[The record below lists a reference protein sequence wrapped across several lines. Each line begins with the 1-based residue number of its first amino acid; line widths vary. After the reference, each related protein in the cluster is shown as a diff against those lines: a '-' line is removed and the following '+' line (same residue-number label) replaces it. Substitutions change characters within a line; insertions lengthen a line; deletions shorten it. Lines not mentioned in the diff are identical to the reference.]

1 MGYIVSG
8 SGEIFLPAE
17 DMNAAYQALMEL
29 NKHDELK
36 RGGVWSEGVQTESH
50 FSWMPADLSTLPT
63 VHAIFTALG
72 FTTVIDEDG
81 LWVHEYESNK
91 TGQEG
96 LFFAA
101 IAPFIKHGGYFFWD
115 GEDKDFWKWSFTNG
129 KMYTMNGIHEYDPVG
144 EEISLAAEIKA
155 TEEMLKGLKK
165 L

>member
-101 IAPFIKHGGYFFWD
+101 IAEGATGCAPPSWCDGCEILPTCQSCKKILPPF
-115 GEDKDFWKWSFTNG
+115 
-129 KMYTMNGIHEYDPVG
+129 
-144 EEISLAAEIKA
+144 L
-155 TEEMLKGLKK
+155 
-165 L
+165 